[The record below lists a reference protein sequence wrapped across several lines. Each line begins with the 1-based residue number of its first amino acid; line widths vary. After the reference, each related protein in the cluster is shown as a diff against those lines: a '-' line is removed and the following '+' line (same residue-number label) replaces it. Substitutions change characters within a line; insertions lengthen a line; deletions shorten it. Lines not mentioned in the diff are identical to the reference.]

1 MSGTESVA
9 LEAGALEP
17 GRVARALAPAKV
29 NPWLFVLGR
38 GLDGWHELDLGYL
51 ALDLADRVEARAT
64 RDGEVVVE
72 TSGPHRTPDIVDGPT
87 HLAWR
92 GARLALD
99 QLARRGACD
108 ARAGARVLVDKRI
121 PSQSGLGGG
130 SSDAAATWLALRHL
144 HGAPAPDEAEW
155 AGLAALGAD
164 CAFFAKTASGSARG
178 RGRGERLADLAA
190 PALHVALLTP
200 DIGCPTPLVYRA
212 LGLAPGAIKE
222 VASDLQFSL
231 VGGPAGRARNDL
243 EAAALSAVPAL
254 RAWRAA
260 LDGAQPDAWFLS
272 GSGSS
277 FASLHLEESQ
287 ARLALERAAHAIQ
300 RAGLVARLATVA
312 ASGPGAR
319 VIR

>member
-1 MSGTESVA
+1 MT
-9 LEAGALEP
+9 GAEP
-17 GRVARALAPAKV
+17 SKLARALAPAKV

-38 GLDGWHELDLGYL
+38 GQDGWHELDLGYL
-51 ALDLADRVEARAT
+51 ALDLADQVEVEAT

-72 TSGPHRTPDIVDGPT
+72 TSGPHKTPDIVDGPL

-108 ARAGARVLVDKRI
+108 AGDGARVRVAKHI
-121 PSQSGLGGG
+121 PAQSGLGGG
-130 SSDAAATWLALRHL
+130 SSDAAAAWLALRHL
-144 HGAPAPDEAEW
+144 HAAPAPDESEW

-164 CAFFAKTASGSARG
+164 CAFFARTNSGCARG
-178 RGRGERLADLAA
+178 RGRGEQLTDLAA
-190 PALHVALLTP
+190 PQLAVALLTP

-212 LGLAPGAIKE
+212 LGLASGVTKE

-231 VGGPAGRARNDL
+231 VAGPANRARNDL
-243 EAAALSAVPAL
+243 EAAALLAVPAL
-254 RAWRAA
+254 HAWRAA
-260 LDGAQPDAWFLS
+260 LDAAQAGAWFLS

-277 FASLHLEESQ
+277 YISLHAQESA
-287 ARLALERAAHAIQ
+287 ARLALERASLAI
-300 RAGLVARLATVA
+300 REAGLVARLATIA